1 MARVLITE
9 DEHIVAEDIKA
20 ALLRYGHEVVG
31 IACDG
36 VETINLIEEKCPDVV
51 LLDIMLPGDMNG
63 IECAH
68 YINDRFGIPVVFLT
82 AYSDEK
88 TMRQAFET
96 SPFGFLI
103 KPFQDKQLYA
113 TIEMAFYMSKE
124 LEDGF

>member
-1 MARVLITE
+1 MAKVLITE
-9 DEHIVAEDIKA
+9 DEQIVAEDIKA
-20 ALLRYGHEVVG
+20 SLLRYGHDVVG
-31 IACDG
+31 IAYDA

-63 IECAH
+63 IECAY
-68 YINDRFGIPVVFLT
+68 YINDRFGLPVVFLT

-113 TIEMAFYMSKE
+113 TIEMAYYMANEIK
-124 LEDGF
+124 D